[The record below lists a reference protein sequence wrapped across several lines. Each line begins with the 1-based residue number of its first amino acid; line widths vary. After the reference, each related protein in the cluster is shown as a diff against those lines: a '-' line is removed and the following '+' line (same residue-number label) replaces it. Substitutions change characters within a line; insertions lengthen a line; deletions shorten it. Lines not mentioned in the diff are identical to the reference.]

1 MTIENYTS
9 GRFLLGD
16 ESKTWLLEQ
25 GHADLFLVDVEGEKL
40 TGPLFHALTVVA
52 RGVML
57 GTGRLELEG
66 RGVSILCQPGPGA
79 VILPVSRK
87 DAEDDQIDRWTRE
100 LRDSAGLDDESALHD
115 LNAFHRASLEAL
127 VLRRQTLENTEAVR
141 LQIKS
146 ESRSATVSRALHQLG
161 SVLQIEADMDAVAPQ
176 AGLDALAAC
185 RAIGRELGVEMCT
198 PKGFVATGDPVADVG
213 SIGRAS
219 GVRYREVKLTGEWW
233 KQDNGPLLAFYQ
245 AGAQAAA
252 PVTVALLRKGRAYYI
267 YDPAKGVRARLTP
280 DGASSLGPEA
290 VMFYRPFPARALNWK
305 DLLLFG
311 LHGTWRDVVTIL
323 SVGAATSLLALV
335 MPIAIGVLFD
345 TIIPGAQRTQ
355 LYQMAALLFT
365 ANLVSCLISLTSSV
379 AMQRTEGRMEA
390 GIQSAVW
397 DRLLSLPV
405 GFFKEYSSGDLV
417 GRSLAIGQIRKM
429 LTSTAL
435 TSIMTGV
442 FSISSFLL
450 LFHYS
455 TTLALVASG
464 LVLVAAG
471 VSAGCAYL
479 QMKYQRAIFNVV
491 GKISGLTLELMTG
504 ISKLRMSG
512 TEPQAFARWAAEFT
526 KQKTISSKSTRVSI
540 VMAMFNGVFPAVS
553 GLAIF
558 YFGFGMLESGA
569 GLTPGGFVA
578 FNAAFGQ
585 FLASA
590 LGLAM
595 TAISVIGIIPAYER
609 AAPIMKAVPESQ
621 GTRIDPGRL
630 PGAIEGSR
638 INFRY
643 KDDLPLVLHDV
654 SFQIKPGQFIAF
666 VGHSGSGKS
675 TLFRILLG
683 FEKPESGSIYF
694 DGMDLADIDPQSL
707 RRQMGV
713 VMQNGRVFDGDIFTN
728 IIGSSPLTLDDAWSA
743 ARKAG
748 LSKDIEA
755 MPMGMN
761 TVISDAGGGL
771 SGGQRQRL
779 LIARAIVHKP
789 RILLFD
795 EATSALDN
803 QTQSI
808 VSRSLEH
815 LNATRIVIAHRLST
829 IIHADQIYVF
839 DQGRIVQTGTY
850 EELIAKEGLFRDLAQ
865 RQIA

>member
-1 MTIENYTS
+1 MTMENQTP

-16 ESKTWLLEQ
+16 ESQTWLLEQ
-25 GHADLFLVDVEGEKL
+25 GNADLFLVDVEGEEL
-40 TGPLFHALTVVA
+40 IGPLFHALTVVA
-52 RGVML
+52 GGVML
-57 GTGRLELEG
+57 GTGRLEWKG
-66 RGVSILCQPGPGA
+66 RGVSILCQPRAGA
-79 VILPVSRK
+79 VILQVGRE
-87 DAEDDQIDRWTRE
+87 DAENDQIYRWMRE
-100 LRDSAGLDDESALHD
+100 LRESAGLDDESTLHD
-115 LNAFHRASLEAL
+115 LNAFHRTSLEAL
-127 VLRRQTLENTEAVR
+127 AVRRQTLETIEAVR
-141 LQIKS
+141 LQIKN
-146 ESRSATVSRALHQLG
+146 ESRSATVSRALQQLG
-161 SVLQIEADMDAVAPQ
+161 SVLQTEADRATLTVETGSDV
-176 AGLDALAAC
+176 LAAC
-185 RAIGRELGVEMCT
+185 HIIGRNLGLEMRA
-198 PKGFVATGDPVADVG
+198 PKGFIATGDPVTDAG
-213 SIGRAS
+213 AIGRSS
-219 GVRYREVKLTGEWW
+219 GVRYREITLTAEWW
-233 KQDNGPLLAFYQ
+233 KQDNGPLLAFYL
-245 AGAQAAA
+245 AGTQDAA
-252 PVTVALLRKGRAYYI
+252 PVIVALVRSGRSYYI
-267 YDPAKGVRARLTP
+267 YDPVKGVRARLTA
-280 DGASSLGPEA
+280 DVASSLALRA
-290 VMFYRPFPARALNWK
+290 VMFYRPFPARALGWK

-311 LHGTWRDVVTIL
+311 LHGTWRDVVTML

-345 TIIPGAQRTQ
+345 TIIPGAQRPQ

-365 ANLVSCLISLTSSV
+365 ANLVGFLISLTSSV
-379 AMQRTEGRMEA
+379 AMQRMEGRMEA

-405 GFFKEYSSGDLV
+405 SFFKDYSSGDLV
-417 GRSLAIGQIRKM
+417 GRSLAIGQIRQM

-442 FSISSFLL
+442 FSISSFFL

-455 TTLALVASG
+455 TSLALVASG
-464 LVLVAAG
+464 LVFVAAT

-479 QMKYQRAIFNVV
+479 QMKYQRAILEVA

-512 TEPQAFARWAAEFT
+512 TESQAFARWAAEFT
-526 KQKTISSKSTRVSI
+526 RQKTISSKSTRVSI

-609 AAPIMKAVPESQ
+609 AAPIMKAIPESQ
-621 GTRIDPGRL
+621 GSRLDPGRL
-630 PGAIEGSR
+630 LGAIEGSR
-638 INFRY
+638 IQFRY

-654 SFQIKPGQFIAF
+654 SFQIKPGQFVAF

-683 FEKPESGSIYF
+683 FERPESGSIYF

-713 VMQNGRVFDGDIFTN
+713 VLQNGRVFDGDIFTN
-728 IIGSSPLTLDDAWSA
+728 IIGSSPLTLDDAWAA
-743 ARKAG
+743 ARAAG
-748 LSKDIEA
+748 FDKDIEA

-761 TVISDAGGGL
+761 TVISEGGGGL

-808 VSRSLEH
+808 VSRSLEQ
-815 LNATRIVIAHRLST
+815 LNTTRIVIAHRLST

-839 DQGRIVQTGTY
+839 DHGRIVQSGTY
-850 EELIAKEGLFRDLAQ
+850 EALIAQEGLFRDLAR

>member
-1 MTIENYTS
+1 MTIENQTP

-16 ESKTWLLEQ
+16 ESQTWLLER
-25 GHADLFLVDVEGEKL
+25 GNADLFLVDVEGEEL
-40 TGPLFHALTVVA
+40 RGPLFHALTVVA
-52 RGVML
+52 GGVML
-57 GTGRLELEG
+57 GTGRLEWQG
-66 RGVSILCQPGPGA
+66 RGVSMMCQPRPGA
-79 VILPVSRK
+79 IILSVSRG
-87 DAEDDQIDRWTRE
+87 DTEGDQINRWTRE
-100 LRDSAGLDDESALHD
+100 LRESAGLDDESALHD
-115 LNAFHRASLEAL
+115 LSAFHRASLEAL
-127 VLRRQTLENTEAVR
+127 VLRREMLEISEAAR
-141 LQIKS
+141 LQTKG
-146 ESRSATVSRALHQLG
+146 ESRSATVSRALQQLG
-161 SVLQIEADMDAVAPQ
+161 SVLQTGSDADAVVAETGP
-176 AGLDALAAC
+176 DVLAAC
-185 RAIGRELGVEMCT
+185 RVIGRNLGVEMRV
-198 PKGFVATGDPVADVG
+198 PKGFIATGDPITDAGV
-213 SIGRAS
+213 IGRAS
-219 GVRYREVKLTGEWW
+219 GVRYRDVTLRAEWW
-233 KQDNGPLLAFYQ
+233 KQDNGPLLAVHLT
-245 AGAQAAA
+245 GMHNGA
-252 PVTVALLRKGRAYYI
+252 PVAVALIRRGRTYYI
-267 YDPAKGVRARLTP
+267 YDPTKGIRARLTKNV
-280 DGASSLGPEA
+280 ASSLAPKA
-290 VMFYRPFPARALNWK
+290 VIFYRPFPARALDWK

-311 LHGTWRDVVTIL
+311 LHGTWRDVATVL

-345 TIIPGAQRTQ
+345 TIIPGAQRPQ

-365 ANLVSCLISLTSSV
+365 ANLVTFLISLTSNV
-379 AMQRTEGRMEA
+379 AMQRMEGRMEA

-405 GFFKEYSSGDLV
+405 SFFKNYSSGDLV
-417 GRSLAIGQIRKM
+417 GRSLAIGQIRQM

-442 FSISSFLL
+442 FSISSFFL

-455 TTLALVASG
+455 TSLALVASG
-464 LVLVAAG
+464 LVFVAAA

-479 QMKYQRAIFNVV
+479 QMKYQRAIFEVA

-512 TEPQAFARWAAEFT
+512 TESQAFARWAAEFT
-526 KQKTISSKSTRVSI
+526 RQKTITSKSTRISI

-553 GLAIF
+553 GVVIF
-558 YFGFGMLESGA
+558 YFGFGMLEGGA

-609 AAPIMKAVPESQ
+609 AAPIMKAIPESQ
-621 GTRIDPGRL
+621 STRLDPGRL
-630 PGAIEGSR
+630 LGTIEGSH
-638 INFRY
+638 IQFRY
-643 KDDLPLVLHDV
+643 KGDLPLVLHDV
-654 SFQIKPGQFIAF
+654 SFQIKPGQFVAF

-713 VMQNGRVFDGDIFTN
+713 VLQNGRVFDGDIFTN
-728 IIGSSPLTLDDAWSA
+728 IIGSSPLTLDDAWGA
-743 ARKAG
+743 ARAAG
-748 LSKDIEA
+748 FDRDIEA

-761 TVISDAGGGL
+761 TVISEGGGGL

-779 LIARAIVHKP
+779 LIARSIVHKP

-808 VSRSLEH
+808 VSRSLEQ
-815 LNATRIVIAHRLST
+815 LDATRIVIAHRLST
-829 IIHADQIYVF
+829 IINADQIYVF
-839 DQGRIVQTGTY
+839 DHGRIAQSGTY
-850 EELIAKEGLFRDLAQ
+850 KELIVQEGLFKDLAQ

>member
-1 MTIENYTS
+1 MIIENQTS

-16 ESKTWLLEQ
+16 ESQTWLLEQ
-25 GHADLFLVDVEGEKL
+25 GNADLFLVDVEGEEL
-40 TGPLFHALTVVA
+40 AGPLFHALTVVA
-52 RGVML
+52 GGVML
-57 GTGRLELEG
+57 GTGRLEWQG
-66 RGVSILCQPGPGA
+66 RDVSILCQPRPGA
-79 VILPVSRK
+79 VILPVSRW
-87 DAEDDQIDRWTRE
+87 DAGADQINRWTRE
-100 LRDSAGLDDESALHD
+100 LRESAGLDDEPVLHN
-115 LNAFHRASLEAL
+115 LEAFHRASLEAL
-127 VLRRQTLENTEAVR
+127 VLRRQTIENAEAGR
-141 LQIKS
+141 LRIKS
-146 ESRSATVSRALHQLG
+146 ESREATVSRALQQLG
-161 SVLQIEADMDAVAPQ
+161 LVLQTGKDRDAVSAE
-176 AGLDALAAC
+176 AESDVLATC
-185 RAIGRELGVEMCT
+185 RVIGRSLGVEMQP
-198 PKGFVATGDPVADVG
+198 PKGFIASGDPVTDAG
-213 SIGRAS
+213 AIGRAS
-219 GVRYREVKLTGEWW
+219 GVRYREVALAAEWW
-233 KQDNGPLLAFYQ
+233 KQDYGPLLAFYLTEEQ
-245 AGAQAAA
+245 GAA
-252 PVTVALLRKGRAYYI
+252 PSTVALLRRGSAYFI
-267 YDPAKGVRARLTP
+267 YDPTKGIRARLTT
-280 DGASSLGPEA
+280 DVASSLAPKA
-290 VMFYRPFPARALNWK
+290 VMFYRPFPARALGWK

-311 LHGTWRDVVTIL
+311 LHGTWRDVATML
-323 SVGAATSLLALV
+323 CVGAASSLLALV
-335 MPIAIGVLFD
+335 MPLAIGILFD
-345 TIIPGAQRTQ
+345 TIIPGAQRPQ

-365 ANLVSCLISLTSSV
+365 VNLVSFLISLTSSV
-379 AMQRTEGRMEA
+379 ATQRMEGRMEA

-405 GFFKEYSSGDLV
+405 GFFKDYSSGDLV
-417 GRSLAIGQIRKM
+417 GRSLAIGQIRQM

-442 FSISSFLL
+442 FSISSFFL
-450 LFHYS
+450 LFYYS
-455 TTLALVASG
+455 TSLALVASG
-464 LVLVAAG
+464 LVFVAAA
-471 VSAGCAYL
+471 VSAGCAFL
-479 QMKYQRAIFNVV
+479 QMKYQRAIFKVA

-512 TEPQAFARWAAEFT
+512 TEPQAFARWAGEFT
-526 KQKTISSKSTRVSI
+526 SQKAISSKSARVAI

-558 YFGFGMLESGA
+558 YFGFGMLEKGA

-609 AAPIMKAVPESQ
+609 AAPIMKAIPESQ
-621 GTRIDPGRL
+621 GTRLDPGRL
-630 PGAIEGSR
+630 RGAIEASR
-638 INFRY
+638 IQFRY
-643 KDDLPLVLHDV
+643 KQDLPTVLQDV
-654 SFQIKPGQFIAF
+654 SFQIKPGQFVAF

-694 DGMDLADIDPQSL
+694 DGMDLVDIDPQSL

-713 VMQNGRVFDGDIFTN
+713 VLQNGRVFDGDIFTN
-728 IIGSSPLTLDDAWSA
+728 IIGSSPLTLSDAWAA
-743 ARKAG
+743 ARAAG
-748 LSKDIEA
+748 FDRDIEA

-761 TVISDAGGGL
+761 TVISEGGGGL

-808 VSRSLEH
+808 VSRSLEQ

-829 IIHADQIYVF
+829 IINADQIYVF
-839 DQGRIVQTGTY
+839 DHGRIVQSGTY
-850 EELIAKEGLFRDLAQ
+850 EELIAREGLFRDLAQ